1 MRDTGREMS
10 EEDGGRA
17 SSDCGVQKPRRRNS
31 DPMANLVFSAVAGAV
46 SLAVAVLSAAKGA
59 WAVTAVF
66 GALAIGFALRAA
78 ERFWSGRR

>member
-1 MRDTGREMS
+1 
-10 EEDGGRA
+10 
-17 SSDCGVQKPRRRNS
+17 
-31 DPMANLVFSAVAGAV
+31 MANLVFSAVAGAA

>member
-1 MRDTGREMS
+1 MS

-17 SSDCGVQKPRRRNS
+17 GSDCGVQKPRRRNA
-31 DPMANLVFSAVAGAV
+31 DPMANLVFSAAAGAA